1 MINSVACRA
10 NAAVMSMFIMLC
22 AVLMGG
28 MVMVSCSGIEDAPS
42 TVKPCEN
49 CDKPS
54 QPDITVKEI
63 HHDGCDVLSINWTAK
78 NAVMTKSSLSE
89 YSVDASDGGV
99 FASVKMQYNA
109 NVEYSDGSFE
119 QKKPTY
125 SINNAV
131 VGFGYANT
139 LVVKKGGISA
149 FEKAPEISTQNT
161 ANGKVTFLKW
171 PSKTIA
177 FLANST
183 FSVKSLTIA
192 GQNKTDLCENGIS
205 YKFSHVEKIAD
216 GDSINKF
223 SMYNVRIHGT
233 ATVTDGNENTQN
245 FYIVLRVAEMKDG
258 GIVPPTPDE
267 PEIVGYDVI
276 NQAVNGNKFTGDLV
290 EIWSDGSNKNVGKI
304 SFTYNSKDITPN
316 NIERKVAELTYAKLD
331 PTYGNNV
338 RTGENRT
345 LNQLGCTINL
355 TELKNTVSMNTNRG
369 SLVFGRTF
377 EWAVLTAP
385 NGDQFELKGMDA
397 AINAGSVSDGG
408 VQGNSMVITMTAT
421 GNSSMSATLTLT
433 KNGNDPQPGDKVQT
447 GAYAKNQHIEG
458 SWIKWTL
465 VRTYSNGAEE
475 KIPLSVAHK
484 YKLSTES
491 RKATQ
496 NRTYSATQGSMNLVS
511 SENFSDD
518 NYAGTFK
525 KYTRNFSYA
534 NFNNTIS
541 AEGRDY
547 ITYNDNGFEL
557 EVWNVSLSI
566 EKQGQT
572 LGTSN
577 ISTDANWTKYID
589 NINYSLFAGS
599 ASAADGSQEVE
610 YSKKNEDPNPGDKDK
625 VTYSVEKDR
634 VEGNKLYYYEV
645 ENHTVN
651 TAENKKVEKSTLLVF
666 SLHATACNDW
676 TANEGETGMSLTN
689 SSATYDSA
697 KDYIFGSNR
706 GNNIAKTSLQTSY
719 NVEYHGTHTLTISG
733 EVKGSV
739 AKTASTS
746 TSNTYAFTAKLF
758 AEGVEI
764 ASDSDTAVET
774 VKKAQEDVVTREV
787 QKTGISNGNINYDYI
802 VKHSVNTDQN
812 TTTSHSIPV
821 AASVTAQAV
830 ADWTAKEGETGMSL
844 TNPVQS
850 YSNAGNYVFGSNRGD
865 NIANASLQ
873 TTYTVTHDGQNFTLT
888 VNGTVEGSV
897 AANNNTY
904 TFTAVVKA
912 DGVEVAK
919 ASDIAIETVKVVPN
933 LGIVAVYSTISCSAA
948 GLSEPVY
955 VATYTNGNAIAK
967 SANGSE
973 ICRGANPGL
982 TPTVLAG
989 DLASVSQTGNVC
1001 HYSGPAGTAHFP
1013 VQDFTY
1019 TATGSP
1025 ILKCATSVNE
1035 DGTWTAT
1042 NGTSTVTFGAY

>member
-1 MINSVACRA
+1 M
-10 NAAVMSMFIMLC
+10 
-22 AVLMGG
+22 
-28 MVMVSCSGIEDAPS
+28 
-42 TVKPCEN
+42 
-49 CDKPS
+49 
-54 QPDITVKEI
+54 
-63 HHDGCDVLSINWTAK
+63 
-78 NAVMTKSSLSE
+78 
-89 YSVDASDGGV
+89 
-99 FASVKMQYNA
+99 
-109 NVEYSDGSFE
+109 
-119 QKKPTY
+119 
-125 SINNAV
+125 
-131 VGFGYANT
+131 
-139 LVVKKGGISA
+139 
-149 FEKAPEISTQNT
+149 
-161 ANGKVTFLKW
+161 
-171 PSKTIA
+171 
-177 FLANST
+177 
-183 FSVKSLTIA
+183 
-192 GQNKTDLCENGIS
+192 
-205 YKFSHVEKIAD
+205 
-216 GDSINKF
+216 
-223 SMYNVRIHGT
+223 
-233 ATVTDGNENTQN
+233 
-245 FYIVLRVAEMKDG
+245 
-258 GIVPPTPDE
+258 
-267 PEIVGYDVI
+267 
-276 NQAVNGNKFTGDLV
+276 
-290 EIWSDGSNKNVGKI
+290 
-304 SFTYNSKDITPN
+304 
-316 NIERKVAELTYAKLD
+316 
-331 PTYGNNV
+331 
-338 RTGENRT
+338 
-345 LNQLGCTINL
+345 
-355 TELKNTVSMNTNRG
+355 
-369 SLVFGRTF
+369 
-377 EWAVLTAP
+377 
-385 NGDQFELKGMDA
+385 
-397 AINAGSVSDGG
+397 
-408 VQGNSMVITMTAT
+408 
-421 GNSSMSATLTLT
+421 
-433 KNGNDPQPGDKVQT
+433 
-447 GAYAKNQHIEG
+447 
-458 SWIKWTL
+458 
-465 VRTYSNGAEE
+465 
-475 KIPLSVAHK
+475 
-484 YKLSTES
+484 
-491 RKATQ
+491 
-496 NRTYSATQGSMNLVS
+496 
-511 SENFSDD
+511 
-518 NYAGTFK
+518 
-525 KYTRNFSYA
+525 
-534 NFNNTIS
+534 
-541 AEGRDY
+541 
-547 ITYNDNGFEL
+547 
-557 EVWNVSLSI
+557 
-566 EKQGQT
+566 
-572 LGTSN
+572 
-577 ISTDANWTKYID
+577 
-589 NINYSLFAGS
+589 
-599 ASAADGSQEVE
+599 
-610 YSKKNEDPNPGDKDK
+610 
-625 VTYSVEKDR
+625 
-634 VEGNKLYYYEV
+634 
-645 ENHTVN
+645 
-651 TAENKKVEKSTLLVF
+651 LVF

-1013 VQDFTY
+1013 LQDFTY

>member
-1 MINSVACRA
+1 MINSAAMSA

-22 AVLMGG
+22 VVLMGG
-28 MVMVSCSGIEDAPS
+28 MVSCSGIEDEPS

-49 CDKPS
+49 CNKPD
-54 QPDITVKEI
+54 QPDVTVKEV
-63 HHDGCDVLSINWTAK
+63 HHDGCKVLDLTWREE
-78 NAVMTKSSLSE
+78 NAVITKASADD
-89 YSVDASDGGV
+89 YSVDASDGGL
-99 FASVKMQYNA
+99 FASVRMQYNA
-109 NVEYSDGSFE
+109 NVEYSDGSFVP
-119 QKKPTY
+119 QYPTY
-125 SINNAV
+125 NINNAT
-131 VGFGYANT
+131 VGFGFKNT
-139 LVVKKGGISA
+139 VVVKKGAIASFKNDPTVSSQNGI
-149 FEKAPEISTQNT
+149 
-161 ANGKVTFLKW
+161 NGKVTFLKYGE
-171 PSKTIA
+171 TYTLA

-183 FSVKSLTIA
+183 KSVNSLTIA
-192 GQNKTDLCENGIS
+192 GETKTDLCENGIS
-205 YKFSHVEKIAD
+205 YKYSNTEIIAD
-216 GDSINKF
+216 GDSIDKYD
-223 SMYNVRIHGT
+223 MYNVRIHGT
-233 ATVTDGNENTQN
+233 STVAEGNNNTKNFYVTLRIAELKDGSIIPPVTD
-245 FYIVLRVAEMKDG
+245 
-258 GIVPPTPDE
+258 
-267 PEIVGYDVI
+267 PELVGYDVI

-385 NGDQFELKGMDA
+385 NGDQIELKGMDA
-397 AINAGSVSDGG
+397 AIKAGSVSDGG

-458 SWIKWTL
+458 IWIKWTL
-465 VRTYSNGAEE
+465 VRTFSNNSEE
-475 KIPLSVAHK
+475 EIPLSVAHK
-484 YKLSTES
+484 YNLSTES

-525 KYTRNFSYA
+525 KYTRNFSYVD
-534 NFNNTIS
+534 FNNTIS

-610 YSKKNEDPNPGDKDK
+610 YSKKNEDPNPGDEDK

-933 LGIVAVYSTISCSAA
+933 LGIVAVYSTISCSAT
-948 GLSEPVY
+948 GLSETVY

-967 SANGSE
+967 STNGSE

-989 DLASVSQTGNVC
+989 ALASVSQTGNVWN
-1001 HYSGPAGTAHFP
+1001 YIGTAGTAHFP
-1013 VQDFTY
+1013 LQDFTY

-1025 ILKCATSVNE
+1025 ILNCAVSVNE